1 MDQRAPS
8 SGIGADGPQVVV
20 EAMAGVTHGFCVD
33 LSLSL
38 FLFFGR
44 AHKIVTRFVF
54 LLDRLSSRDDTNQ
67 CRPVTRELAYF
78 VR

>member
-1 MDQRAPS
+1 
-8 SGIGADGPQVVV
+8 
-20 EAMAGVTHGFCVD
+20 MAGVAHGFCVD

-78 VR
+78 VQ